1 MTTRAFIAGC
11 SGPSLTPI
19 EAAFYR
25 EAMPWGFILFRRNI
39 DNPAQV
45 TSLCADLRESVG
57 WDAPILIDQEGGRV
71 QRMGPPHWPKYPAAR
86 AYGAVFKST
95 IRWCSGKSP
104 GLAPG

>member
-71 QRMGPPHWPKYPAAR
+71 QRMGPPHWPNTPPPALTGR
-86 AYGAVFKST
+86 FKST

-104 GLAPG
+104 DLALV